1 VGYQKQI
8 TADPNVQLKCLE
20 LFFDV
25 GHVTENDMFL
35 VKTIMP
41 DLYELSIEADN
52 VKDF

>member
-1 VGYQKQI
+1 MGYTKQI
-8 TADPNVQLKCLE
+8 IAQGIELKCSE

-25 GHVTENDMFL
+25 GHVTEDDMTL

-41 DLYELSIEADN
+41 DLEELCIEGDN